1 LPKENSVGL
10 ELQEDGLIDKGWY
23 LQDLLRVQVSGKIM
37 SKYFEYVKLNL
48 ERTTQGLLTKKS
60 NFVYADNGSIVP
72 ENKTYSVYYVTDKS
86 KLYFTNLITSN
97 YARQLIRVK
106 DFDLYEQYTTIKSTN
121 REIYPSNI
129 TLDVTD
135 KDYTKGFVVRYFVKK
150 ANDINAQI
158 FEISKADFNKN
169 LTLYD
174 KTKFNW
180 IISGVKEDVLL
191 GNLKTIK
198 LKARQFKG
206 IGKIL
211 SPLQYWRPLKNVPV
225 TLEKKLSLLKTN

>member
-1 LPKENSVGL
+1 
-10 ELQEDGLIDKGWY
+10 
-23 LQDLLRVQVSGKIM
+23 M

-48 ERTTQGLLTKKS
+48 ERTTQGLLANKS
-60 NFVYADNGSIVP
+60 NFVYIDNGSIVP
-72 ENKTYSVYYVTDKS
+72 ENKTYSVYYLTDKS

-97 YARQLIRVK
+97 YVRQLIRVK
-106 DFDLYEQYTTIKSTN
+106 DFDLYEQYTAIKSTN
-121 REIYPSNI
+121 REVYPSNI

-135 KDYTKGFVVRYFVKK
+135 KDYTKGFVIRYFVKK
-150 ANDINAQI
+150 ANDINAQV

-180 IISGVKEDVLL
+180 IISGIKEEVLL
-191 GNLKTIK
+191 ENLKTMSFK
-198 LKARQFKG
+198 EKQFKG
-206 IGKIL
+206 ISKML
-211 SPLQYWRPLKNVPV
+211 FSLQYWRPSKGTSQ